1 MNILLYFSV
10 VLIWGTTWIAISL
23 QQGTVAAEVSIF
35 WRFLLAS
42 TILLAFLALTRRLHP
57 LSRRAHLLCMI
68 QGGCVFGI
76 NFLCFYHAIAWISS
90 GLESVI
96 FSMAVL
102 FNAFN
107 SRLFFGQRLTRNVV
121 IAAPLGLIGIVALF
135 WHDLLDMDSQ
145 PHFLWGAGL
154 SLLGTY
160 CFSLGNMISTE
171 HQRQGRDV
179 MTTNGWGMCYG
190 ALWMGLFS
198 LFQGYDFT
206 LELTTRYLGSLFYL
220 AVFGSVIA
228 FSAYFI
234 LVGRIGA
241 SQAAY
246 STLLFPLIA
255 LSISTL
261 FENYHWQANAIFG
274 LLMILAG
281 NAVMFYRPRHRVTHA
296 APVKSPI
303 KKSAG

>member
-1 MNILLYFSV
+1 MNILLYLSV

-23 QQGTVAAEVSIF
+23 QQGTVAVEVSIF
-35 WRFLLAS
+35 WRFLFAS
-42 TILLAFLALTRRLHP
+42 AILLAFLALTRRLRP
-57 LSRRAHLLCMI
+57 LSTRAHLLCMI
-68 QGGCVFGI
+68 QGLCVFGI

-121 IAAPLGLIGIVALF
+121 IAAPLGFIGIVALF
-135 WHDLLDMDSQ
+135 WHDLMSLETH
-145 PHFLWGAGL
+145 PYFLWGVGL

-160 CFSLGNMISTE
+160 CFSLGNMISTR

-179 MTTNGWGMCYG
+179 MTTNGWGMFYG

-206 LELTTRYLGSLFYL
+206 LALTARYLGSLFYL

-228 FSAYFI
+228 FGAYFI

-246 STLLFPLIA
+246 ATLLFPLIA

-261 FENYHWQANAIFG
+261 FEDYRWQANAIFG
-274 LLMILAG
+274 LLMILVG
-281 NAVMFYRPRHRVTHA
+281 NAVMFYRPRRQA
-296 APVKSPI
+296 AQTAQAK
-303 KKSAG
+303 